1 LTVENGFIIGQVGE
15 STLPSIDQAKQEI
28 EDIREQTAQLLPQE
42 ILLQYINALSVKY
55 DVKYNDR
62 LIRNMYGNPAES

>member
-1 LTVENGFIIGQVGE
+1 FIIGQVGE
-15 STLPSIDQAKQEI
+15 ISLPSIDQAKEEI

-62 LIRNMYGNPAES
+62 LLRNIYGAPTES